1 MRKNENS
8 TNWVQLLRLPTRLK
22 KTLQNKLYKAPLA
35 LQLTVAFW
43 GVYIV
48 AGVSTS
54 IISEQYGV
62 RMLLQSE
69 LNMLKAEGD
78 LLKGLV
84 DRWENQVLTVLEV
97 FSEAGAT
104 PRDIMDQNQ
113 MSGLSKSIYGSD
125 YGGILKIR
133 VGPKITTT
141 PVFHGQLDAGYISKV
156 TGVRIG
162 PLLKSRTDWLTPSGT
177 SYKAFTSAYY
187 SPTANKRFLF
197 TALPLRNNKSELIKN
212 PSVFIAFLLPVDAFL
227 EATGLAQIDE
237 ILSGGVNTSAKGGD
251 GDHKIPSL
259 ILAGSD
265 GRMLLAFTNN
275 GLPLDGK
282 MFNNDTPIWKQIKQA
297 LSKRCATTA
306 KAGEGICQQMVKL
319 EGSNY
324 LLNYSPDDVFDS
336 GIGSISLLSTDPI
349 NDKIR
354 GYLMSLIAIELVFAI
369 LGTVAIRQVSKKLA
383 QPVEEASEALEQL
396 STGNFCIEFK
406 THPIGEIRKLHLDIR
421 RTANKLKS
429 LLENEKTTA
438 ISLKEIETAK
448 AIQKNFLPA
457 ITSKAC
463 SADFA
468 ALCEPALSVGADWYD
483 VIPIKGGTVYV
494 VADVCDKGVG
504 SALFMSVFRSLLR
517 FFTTELLLSEPTNC
531 TDDEAVLKQIMTRV
545 NNYMAD
551 THGDA
556 AMFATVF
563 LALHRPEQERLV
575 VVNAGHEATILISK
589 PGSQPQYVEASGPVI
604 GVFAGAVYQ
613 SHSLPCPQGSWILMY
628 SDGLPDA
635 SNIAGERF
643 GHERIEATFLEA
655 IDNTSSETLGASEV
669 LNTVRASVARHSGD
683 AAPFDDLTIMV
694 VNTRMTSKQLPEI

>member
-1 MRKNENS
+1 MGKNENP
-8 TNWVQLLRLPTRLK
+8 TKWTHMLPLPSRLK
-22 KTLQNKLYKAPLA
+22 QPLLTKLNKAPLA
-35 LQLTVAFW
+35 LMLTTGFW
-43 GVYIV
+43 VVYII
-48 AGVSTS
+48 AGASTS
-54 IISEQYGV
+54 IISEQFGV

-69 LNMLKAEGD
+69 LRTLKAEGD

-84 DRWENQVLTVLEV
+84 DRWENSVLRVLQVFAET
-97 FSEAGAT
+97 GTT

-113 MSGLSKSIYGSD
+113 MRGLSKSIYGSD
-125 YGGILKIR
+125 YGGILKIT

-141 PVFHGQLDAGYISKV
+141 PVFTGQLDAGYISHI

-162 PLLKSRTDWLTPSGT
+162 PLLKSRTDWLTPTGT

-187 SPTANKRFLF
+187 SPTAKKRFLF
-197 TALPLRNNKSELIKN
+197 TALPLKNNNGKLDKN
-212 PSVFIAFLLPVDAFL
+212 PSLFIAFLLPVEAFL
-227 EATGLAQIDE
+227 EAAGLAQIDE
-237 ILSGGVNTSAKGGD
+237 ILSGGVNTSAKGGT
-251 GDHKIPSL
+251 GNPNIPSL
-259 ILAGSD
+259 ILTGSD

-275 GLPLDGK
+275 GLPLDGRL
-282 MFNNDTPIWKQIKQA
+282 FNNDTPIWKQLKQA

-306 KAGEGICQQMVKL
+306 KAGGGTCQQMIKL

-324 LLNYSPDDVFDS
+324 LLHYSPDDVFDS
-336 GIGSISLLSTDPI
+336 GIGTISILSTDPI
-349 NDKIR
+349 NAKIR
-354 GYLMSLIAIELVFAI
+354 GYLKTLIAIELAFAVIGTI
-369 LGTVAIRQVSKKLA
+369 LIVKISKKLA
-383 QPVEEASEALEQL
+383 KPIEEASEAVEQL
-396 STGNFCIEFK
+396 STGNFEFEFK
-406 THPIGEIRKLHLDIR
+406 TRPIGELGKLHLDIR
-421 RTANKLKS
+421 RTANKLKG

-483 VIPIKGGTVYV
+483 VIPVKGGTVYV

-517 FFTTELLLSEPTNC
+517 FFTTEVLLSGPTNSAE
-531 TDDEAVLKQIMTRV
+531 DEAVLQQIITRV

-589 PGSQPQYVEASGPVI
+589 PGSQPHYVEASGPVI
-604 GVFAGAVYQ
+604 GVFAGAAYK

-655 IDNTSSETLGASEV
+655 IDRTSREALGASEV
-669 LNTVRASVARHSGD
+669 LNTVRASVARHSGE
-683 AAPFDDLTIMV
+683 APPFDDLTIMV
-694 VNTRMTSKQLPEI
+694 VNTRMASKQLPGM